1 MTSYKKT
8 NITKE
13 KKLQISHSNQSCWI
27 KICVWRRNSKIFEL
41 IKPVQLC
48 VYVSIALLLWQN
60 FHDALQS
67 LNSNTRVD
75 VQGSK
80 VTSKTKL
87 IVVVHLTGLNKLY
100 TLLKCFYGR
109 FFKKQ
114 VNVHCGIGSISMPI
128 ASHMHNAANHVIAKN
143 NCQRYF
149 KKFEVLFSRK

>member
-1 MTSYKKT
+1 M
-8 NITKE
+8 
-13 KKLQISHSNQSCWI
+13 
-27 KICVWRRNSKIFEL
+27 WRRNSKIFEL
-41 IKPVQLC
+41 IKPVQVC

-60 FHDALQS
+60 VHDALQS

-80 VTSKTKL
+80 VTSKTKS

-128 ASHMHNAANHVIAKN
+128 ASHMHNTANTSLQRTTAKGTSKNLRFSFLEN
-143 NCQRYF
+143 NRVQ
-149 KKFEVLFSRK
+149 

>member
-1 MTSYKKT
+1 M
-8 NITKE
+8 
-13 KKLQISHSNQSCWI
+13 
-27 KICVWRRNSKIFEL
+27 
-41 IKPVQLC
+41 QLC

-60 FHDALQS
+60 VHDALQS
-67 LNSNTRVD
+67 LNSNTSVD

-80 VTSKTKL
+80 VTSKTKS

-128 ASHMHNAANHVIAKN
+128 ASHMHNTANTSLQRTTAKGTSKNLRFSFLEN
-143 NCQRYF
+143 NRVQ
-149 KKFEVLFSRK
+149 

>member
-1 MTSYKKT
+1 M
-8 NITKE
+8 
-13 KKLQISHSNQSCWI
+13 
-27 KICVWRRNSKIFEL
+27 WRRNSKIFEL

-60 FHDALQS
+60 VHDALQS

-80 VTSKTKL
+80 VTSKTKS

-128 ASHMHNAANHVIAKN
+128 ASHMHNTANTSLQRTTAKGTSKNLRFSFLEN
-143 NCQRYF
+143 NRVQ
-149 KKFEVLFSRK
+149 